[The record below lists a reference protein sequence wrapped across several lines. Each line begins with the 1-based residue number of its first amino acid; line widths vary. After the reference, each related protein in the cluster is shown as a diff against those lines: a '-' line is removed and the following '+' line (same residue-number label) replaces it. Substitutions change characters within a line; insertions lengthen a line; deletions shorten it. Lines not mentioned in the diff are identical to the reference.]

1 MLKKVLT
8 FSNIMLLCMTLLGG
22 CSSSP
27 SKEISYA
34 SILIANGTE
43 YYLQG
48 EIKDDEFTLG
58 EKIGEVQ
65 KKVAIEVMPK
75 EDFSSNF
82 LEVGEEIYS
91 SNEDSKVIIVKRKNA
106 TYQELTEKG
115 YYTNKD

>member
-1 MLKKVLT
+1 MFKKAL
-8 FSNIMLLCMTLLGG
+8 FFLIMLLFMTLLGG

-34 SILIANGTE
+34 AILIANETE
-43 YYLQG
+43 YYSQG

-65 KKVAIEVMPK
+65 KKVAIEVRPK

-91 SNEDSKVIIVKRKNA
+91 SNEDSKVIIVKRENGDYLKF
-106 TYQELTEKG
+106 TEKG
-115 YYTNKD
+115 NNKDKD

>member
-1 MLKKVLT
+1 MFKKGLFFANILLLVLI
-8 FSNIMLLCMTLLGG
+8 FIGG

-34 SILIANGTE
+34 YILIANGTE

-48 EIKDDEFTLG
+48 EIKDNEFTLD

-91 SNEDSKVIIVKRKNA
+91 SNEDSKVIIVKKENGD
-106 TYQELTEKG
+106 YLKFTEEG
-115 YYTNKD
+115 YYKDKD